1 MELEIGIFQ
10 FISSEDMKSW
20 SNPELINLYHPPK
33 SKFYNI
39 PIINLNI
46 YVNNVFYLKNINK
59 YVNIIPVCKKS
70 VKKFETKIPLNVYIS
85 DNCIDWFFSFKLKKT
100 IYHHEWLV
108 SGEPLQ
114 INDDYVF
121 YIINNLTLEILNY
134 KISIKNFINKLT
146 NTNINYQSK
155 NKLKI

>member
-1 MELEIGIFQ
+1 M
-10 FISSEDMKSW
+10 FI
-20 SNPELINLYHPPK
+20 Y
-33 SKFYNI
+33 
-39 PIINLNI
+39 LN
-46 YVNNVFYLKNINK
+46 
-59 YVNIIPVCKKS
+59 
-70 VKKFETKIPLNVYIS
+70 
-85 DNCIDWFFSFKLKKT
+85 NCIDWFFSFKLKKI

-114 INDDYVF
+114 INDDYIF